1 MIEKKHDTDEN
12 IVWHNQNITKEKR
25 ETLLNQKPCIVWF
38 TGLSGSGKSTI
49 ANAVEQELFKRGI
62 KTYLLDG
69 DNVRHG
75 LNKDLGFSELDRIE
89 NIRRIGE
96 VSKLFVDSGLI
107 VLTAFISPF
116 KSDRQIARSL
126 VEYDEFIEVFID
138 TPLEI
143 CESRDPKG
151 LYKKAR
157 NGAIKNFTGIDSPY
171 EIPQNPE
178 IHIKTENK
186 SIQECVD
193 IIFSHLSR
201 FGYIKSNENNVIK

>member
-1 MIEKKHDTDEN
+1 MKDEN
-12 IVWHNQNITKEKR
+12 IVWHEQHITKEKR
-25 ETLLNQKPCIVWF
+25 LSLLNQKPCILWF

-49 ANAVEQELFKRGI
+49 ANAVEVELFKRGI

-75 LNKDLGFSELDRIE
+75 LNKDLGFSEIDRIE

-107 VLTAFISPF
+107 TLTAFISPF

-126 VEYDEFIEVFID
+126 VRYDEFIEVFID

-157 NGAIKNFTGIDSPY
+157 EGAIKNFTGIDSPY
-171 EIPQNPE
+171 EAPEAPQ
-178 IHIKTENK
+178 IHIETNK
-186 SIQECVD
+186 HTIQQCAELVVT
-193 IIFSHLSR
+193 HLIKY
-201 FGYIKSNENNVIK
+201 GYIQGDENDYAI